1 MENYFRLAEQF
12 RTQEEVTFCG
22 LSTLTMVLNALAV
35 DPGRVWKGPWR
46 WYHESML
53 DCCAPLETVKDQ
65 GITLSTMAC
74 LARCNGLAVD
84 VARTDTHTLEDLRA
98 VIEEC
103 SSADAGRVVVVSYD
117 RRGLKQTGS
126 GHFSPIGGYHKEKD
140 LVLIMDTARFK
151 LPPHWAPLPILW
163 EAMQRVDP
171 DTGRPRGYM
180 VLEKA
185 HSLSHRLFYAN
196 ARNYKDWPKV
206 ASWVNEMI
214 ELACGE
220 PKEENDDLSGL
231 AGGDDDNAS
240 KCPAAAAAAADVHES
255 RRALRHATTVAEF
268 VPALMTLL
276 PPEVKGLLTTFDAP
290 EHASTS
296 LEVEDLLSTT
306 TPAPPFNATEYASG
320 KAQDVLVLQAIQG
333 TDIYREVTNVERNP
347 RSSDKLKLQQDENQ
361 AAAAAAASSS
371 PCCAPTLPLPAA
383 APLPP
388 SPPAVLSPASGA
400 LSSAYSFCPKKS
412 GCGCSWRHEVS
423 IVAYALLLLLHK
435 RDDHGEV
442 CGGGGGGVSGAGA
455 GGDIRPPPLWRK
467 DPLHQLPATVAIQ
480 AKHVAG
486 MLVGLVELEECEK
499 CKAR

>member
-1 MENYFRLAEQF
+1 
-12 RTQEEVTFCG
+12 
-22 LSTLTMVLNALAV
+22 
-35 DPGRVWKGPWR
+35 
-46 WYHESML
+46 
-53 DCCAPLETVKDQ
+53 
-65 GITLSTMAC
+65 
-74 LARCNGLAVD
+74 
-84 VARTDTHTLEDLRA
+84 
-98 VIEEC
+98 
-103 SSADAGRVVVVSYD
+103 
-117 RRGLKQTGS
+117 
-126 GHFSPIGGYHKEKD
+126 
-140 LVLIMDTARFK
+140 
-151 LPPHWAPLPILW
+151 
-163 EAMQRVDP
+163 
-171 DTGRPRGYM
+171 
-180 VLEKA
+180 
-185 HSLSHRLFYAN
+185 
-196 ARNYKDWPKV
+196 
-206 ASWVNEMI
+206 MI

-220 PKEENDDLSGL
+220 PEEENDGLSGL
-231 AGGDDDNAS
+231 AGGDDGNAS
-240 KCPAAAAAAADVHES
+240 KCPAAAAAAADVRES

-268 VPALMTLL
+268 VPALMALL

-290 EHASTS
+290 EHASSS
-296 LEVEDLLSTT
+296 LEVEVEDLISTT

-333 TDIYREVTNVERNP
+333 TDIYREVTNVERYP

-361 AAAAAAASSS
+361 AAAAGAPSS
-371 PCCAPTLPLPAA
+371 PCCAPTLPSPAA

-388 SPPAVLSPASGA
+388 SPPAVLSPASDA

-442 CGGGGGGVSGAGA
+442 CGGGCRGGGGVSGAGA
-455 GGDIRPPPLWRK
+455 GAGGDNRPPPLWRK

>member
-1 MENYFRLAEQF
+1 MKNTHTH
-12 RTQEEVTFCG
+12 TQ
-22 LSTLTMVLNALAV
+22 
-35 DPGRVWKGPWR
+35 
-46 WYHESML
+46 
-53 DCCAPLETVKDQ
+53 Q
-65 GITLSTMAC
+65 
-74 LARCNGLAVD
+74 
-84 VARTDTHTLEDLRA
+84 HTLEDLRA
-98 VIEEC
+98 VVEEC
-103 SSADAGRVVVVSYD
+103 SSADRGRVVVVTYD

-126 GHFSPIGGYHKEKD
+126 GHFSPVGGYHKEKD

-185 HSLSHRLFYAN
+185 HSLSHRLFYSN

-220 PKEENDDLSGL
+220 PEEENGDLSGL
-231 AGGDDDNAS
+231 AGGDNDDAS
-240 KCPAAAAAAADVHES
+240 KCPAGAAVAAPAADVRES
-255 RRALRHATTVAEF
+255 RRALREATTVAEF
-268 VPALMTLL
+268 VPALMALL
-276 PPEVKGLLTTFDAP
+276 PREVKGLLTTFDTP
-290 EHASTS
+290 EHGSSS
-296 LEVEDLLSTT
+296 LDVEDLLSTT
-306 TPAPPFNATEYASG
+306 TPAPPFNATDYASG
-320 KAQDVLVLQAIQG
+320 KAQDALVLQAIQG
-333 TDIYREVTNVERNP
+333 TDIYREVTNVERYS
-347 RSSDKLKLQQDENQ
+347 RSSDKLQQNENQ
-361 AAAAAAASSS
+361 AAAAAAPSS
-371 PCCAPTLPLPAA
+371 PCCAPTLPSPAA
-383 APLPP
+383 PPLPP

-400 LSSAYSFCPKKS
+400 LSSAYSFCPKRS

-442 CGGGGGGVSGAGA
+442 CGGGGVSGAGA
-455 GGDIRPPPLWRK
+455 GGDSRPPPLWRK
-467 DPLHQLPATVAIQ
+467 DPLHGLPATVAIQ

>member
-1 MENYFRLAEQF
+1 MLKSTTTTNLPTNSSSSGCGAVMAATNSSTTSNKTTGTPAFRLPPGTTFYRRELKPPCVAFSSEDGRQLFREALAAGNMEGYFRLAEQF

-65 GITLSTMAC
+65 GITLSTLAC

-103 SSADAGRVVVVSYD
+103 SSADTGRVVVVSYD

-206 ASWVNEMI
+206 
-214 ELACGE
+214 
-220 PKEENDDLSGL
+220 
-231 AGGDDDNAS
+231 
-240 KCPAAAAAAADVHES
+240 
-255 RRALRHATTVAEF
+255 
-268 VPALMTLL
+268 
-276 PPEVKGLLTTFDAP
+276 
-290 EHASTS
+290 
-296 LEVEDLLSTT
+296 
-306 TPAPPFNATEYASG
+306 
-320 KAQDVLVLQAIQG
+320 
-333 TDIYREVTNVERNP
+333 
-347 RSSDKLKLQQDENQ
+347 RS
-361 AAAAAAASSS
+361 
-371 PCCAPTLPLPAA
+371 
-383 APLPP
+383 
-388 SPPAVLSPASGA
+388 
-400 LSSAYSFCPKKS
+400 
-412 GCGCSWRHEVS
+412 
-423 IVAYALLLLLHK
+423 
-435 RDDHGEV
+435 
-442 CGGGGGGVSGAGA
+442 
-455 GGDIRPPPLWRK
+455 
-467 DPLHQLPATVAIQ
+467 
-480 AKHVAG
+480 
-486 MLVGLVELEECEK
+486 
-499 CKAR
+499 